1 MIKRNLMFKN
11 LANTI
16 STSSHDISAKLP
28 IQPSYVHSV
37 GSLNHFGPGSTGN
50 NGGGMMM
57 SSMSKLSLNQTN
69 NFEKSREQLNMNSN
83 LNLSGTIGS
92 GTLNFY
98 TQQQPVVHGQDHSPK
113 SG

>member
-1 MIKRNLMFKN
+1 
-11 LANTI
+11 
-16 STSSHDISAKLP
+16 
-28 IQPSYVHSV
+28 
-37 GSLNHFGPGSTGN
+37 
-50 NGGGMMM
+50 M

-113 SG
+113 SGQVFG